1 VPIKHTLEE
10 CNLIKHY
17 FKGDYK
23 ATGMDVPS
31 EYASDEGKRDAYVD
45 PKGCLMIFGRLV
57 AYESKHQQ
65 KLMDTEFN
73 VAALG
78 EAVLAFLK

>member
-23 ATGMDVPS
+23 ATGTDAPS
-31 EYASDEGKRDAYVD
+31 ESASDEGKRDAYVD
-45 PKGCLMIFGRLV
+45 QKGCLMIFGRL
-57 AYESKHQQ
+57 ATYESKHQQ
-65 KLMDTEFN
+65 KLMDTEVN

>member
-10 CNLIKHY
+10 CDVIKHY

-23 ATGMDVPS
+23 ATGTDVPS
-31 EYASDEGKRDAYVD
+31 GSASDEGKRDAYAN
-45 PKGCLMIFGRLV
+45 PKGCLMIFGRLA

-65 KLMDTEFN
+65 KLMDIEVN
-73 VAALG
+73 VVALG